1 MQITI
6 FSVWMTVLWSSI
18 LIIIFYLLR
27 KKSIL
32 LDVCSVSGVL
42 ILYLFCMIRLMIPIE
57 LPWTK
62 EVSGGELYNKIYDMI
77 RYEMPVGL
85 GIHIYQVLL
94 SIWIIGA
101 VILLTRYFLQYFKL
115 MRILEKLPVVESGKT
130 VEILENIVKGNGKKP
145 VIIKTSVLNIPC
157 CIGVFHKKIILP
169 DKQFTDEEMYYILL
183 HEYTHLKNN
192 DVLTKML
199 INIICALYWWNPI
212 VYLLRKDINQS
223 IEIRCDGIVVGG
235 ENNIS
240 RSSYLAVM
248 LAEFKDNWKTG
259 ELTKYSKTIIP
270 LYEEHSEKLIE
281 RFQLVADGKNVS
293 FSRGKVVA
301 WLLAVCLL
309 MLSYSF
315 IIQSKYEVP
324 IDEIEI
330 ESEDYRVD
338 SNNSYIIIR
347 EGNYILHSSGGD
359 IVLDEE
365 VALTMIEEGFSVKEE
380 E

>member
-6 FSVWMTVLWSSI
+6 FSVWMTVLCSSI
-18 LIIIFYLLR
+18 LIIIFYFLR

-62 EVSGGELYNKIYDMI
+62 EVSGGELYNKMYDVI
-77 RYEMPVGL
+77 SYEIPVGI

-94 SIWIIGA
+94 FIWIIGA

-115 MRILEKLPVVESGKT
+115 MRSLEKLPVVQKGKT
-130 VEILENIVKGNGKKP
+130 VEILESLVNGNGKKP
-145 VIIKTSVLNIPC
+145 DIIKTSVLNIPC

-223 IEIRCDGIVVGG
+223 IEIRCDGIVVAG
-235 ENNIS
+235 ENKIS
-240 RSSYLAVM
+240 RSNYLAVM
-248 LAEFKDNWKTG
+248 LSEFKDNCSTS
-259 ELTKYSKTIIP
+259 EFVKYKKAIIP

-281 RFQLVADGKNVS
+281 RFQLVADGKNDS
-293 FSRGKVVA
+293 FVRGEFFA
-301 WLLAVCLL
+301 LILAICLL
-309 MLSYSF
+309 TVSYSF
-315 IIQSKYEVP
+315 IIQSKYDAP
-324 IDEIEI
+324 IDEIE
-330 ESEDYRVD
+330 VD
-338 SNNSYIIIR
+338 SIDHYVDTNNSYIIIR
-347 EGNYILHSSGGD
+347 DGNYIFYSEGRECV
-359 IVLDEE
+359 IDEE
-365 VALTMIEEGFSVKEE
+365 TAHTMIEEGFDVKEE